1 MAGSNIENIG
11 KGLNILKEGLA
22 PYIRRELKEY
32 YKGNWWT
39 DGIEQ
44 VLQYNAGSN
53 ALSGSGSPDERFDLL
68 DIQALLMIMWEN
80 WNEV

>member
-1 MAGSNIENIG
+1 MAVSNIENIG

-39 DGIEQ
+39 DGIERA
-44 VLQYNAGSN
+44 LQYNAGSN
-53 ALSGSGSPDERFDLL
+53 ASWEAVHSMSALTCWISKRF
-68 DIQALLMIMWEN
+68 
-80 WNEV
+80 